1 MRVVAVL
8 GSIVIARTLGASGKG
23 LFTYANAA
31 LMLVL
36 VMNGQSA
43 AVAWQYTKRNRS
55 PASVRRTMFTIWGA
69 ASIPIVPLL
78 AAIAWLVPG
87 QSVLF
92 WVAAAVPFALL
103 AQSSTGFFL
112 ADGDVRT
119 VIVAQLFPAVG
130 AVLLYA
136 ALLVLAHAPLGT
148 LLAIWVAGYVAG
160 ACYSLVRLR
169 RYASGASGDDP
180 RALLVEQSR
189 YAFQSSLT
197 NVIVF
202 LNFKIDVF
210 IVMVMLGNVQ
220 LGIYSIG
227 IAAGEIL
234 WEISRAIN
242 TACFGQIARGTEAE
256 AAKVTATC
264 MRHCFALSLAGAGC
278 IAVAAPLLVPLVY
291 GPAFAGAVAVTWWLL
306 PGIVAYS
313 TIGALTSFFL
323 QQTGE
328 PRLVIAFRAVSLVIC
343 AVATVALLPRL
354 GIAGGAI
361 ATSLS
366 YVLSLA
372 LAAAYFVRRTGIAA
386 SHLLLIKKSDAIPY
400 VRLMK
405 SLRLLPLGTSQ

>member
-1 MRVVAVL
+1 ML

-36 VMNGQSA
+36 VTNGQSA
-43 AVAWQYTKRNRS
+43 AVAWQYTRRNRS
-55 PASVRRTMFTIWGA
+55 PGAVRRTMLTIWA
-69 ASIPIVPLL
+69 AACAPIVPLL
-78 AAIAWLVPG
+78 AAIAWFVPG

-103 AQSSTGFFL
+103 VQSSTGFFL

-130 AVLLYA
+130 AVLLYV
-136 ALLVLAHAPLGT
+136 ALLVLAHAPLET
-148 LLAIWVAGYVAG
+148 LLATWVVGYVAG
-160 ACYSLVRLR
+160 ACYSLVHLR
-169 RYASGASGDDP
+169 RYTSGSIGEDR
-180 RALLVEQSR
+180 RALFLEQSR

-197 NVIVF
+197 SVVAF

-210 IVMVMLGNVQ
+210 IIMLMLGNAQ

-227 IAAGEIL
+227 IAAGEAL

-242 TACFGQIARGTEAE
+242 TACFGRIARGTEAQ
-256 AAKVTATC
+256 AAQVTATC

-278 IAVAAPLLVPLVY
+278 IAVAAPLLIPLVY
-291 GPAFAGAVAVTWWLL
+291 GRGFAGAVAVTWWLL

-328 PRLVIAFRAVSLVIC
+328 PRLAIAFRAVSLVIC
-343 AVATVALLPRL
+343 AAATVALLPRL

-372 LAAAYFVRRTGIAA
+372 LAAAYFARRTGIAA
-386 SHLLLIKKSDAIPY
+386 SRLFLITKNDAIPY
-400 VRLMK
+400 IRLMRN
-405 SLRLLPLGTSQ
+405 LRLLPLGTSQ